1 MKNKWKKTP
10 MNMTITAKSKKELKA
25 AAVAHSLTQ
34 NQKKEVKK
42 LILPKIE
49 TKYVSDPVVNSVN
62 LSDVPLTID
71 TASDFNNVIPGVAQG
86 NGQNQRSGNKISNCR
101 INCHW
106 TVMLNSQQANT
117 QDMTVKIFLLES
129 KRIKSELIFA
139 TIPPPDPGRLLNRGD
154 GTFGDWNAI
163 GTSFVI
169 PLDYDKQPVNSDDW
183 IVKKVFKRRLLKNDG
198 KTQYEAA
205 GVVPNLSTHPTS
217 YDIRCSV
224 NYPVLTYDNAKTPSG
239 SYAATNKALVYYIV
253 AFNSQGTAIPPEG
266 NFNPLYTFRSD
277 MHYKDG

>member
-10 MNMTITAKSKKELKA
+10 MNMTVTAASKKQMKA

-49 TKYVSDPVVNSVN
+49 TKYVSDPKVNSVT
-62 LSDVPLTID
+62 LSNIAYEINTI
-71 TASDFNNVIPGVAQG
+71 TDFNNVIPGVAQG
-86 NGQNQRSGNKISNCR
+86 NGQNNRSGNKISNCR

-106 TVMLNSQQANT
+106 TVMLNSQQGNS

-129 KRIKSELIFA
+129 KRIKSELIF
-139 TIPPPDPGRLLNRGD
+139 TSIPPVDPGRLLNRGD
-154 GTFGDWNAI
+154 GSFGDWNGI
-163 GTSFVI
+163 TTDFVKA
-169 PLDYDKQPVNSDDW
+169 LDYDKQPINSDDW

-198 KTQYEAA
+198 KTQYEAG
-205 GVVPNLSTHPTS
+205 GVVPNLSTHPTA

-224 NYPVLTYDNAKTPSG
+224 SYPVLTYDNNQTPNG
-239 SYAATNKALVYYIV
+239 SFAATNKALVYYIV
-253 AFNSQGTAIPPEG
+253 AYNAQGTALPPE
-266 NFNPLYTFRSD
+266 NNLNPLYTFRSD
-277 MHYKDG
+277 MYYKDG